1 MKNLCEDRRINSNKK
16 GKKMNKAKKETA
28 KKTKASFAVV
38 NSPFVE
44 INGSILNLFHVE
56 TAYPFQNGTNVHF
69 KGTEEACHY
78 EIPYSDFK
86 KLIERM

>member
-1 MKNLCEDRRINSNKK
+1 MREDRRINSNKK

-44 INGSILNLFHVE
+44 INGSILNLFHIE

>member
-1 MKNLCEDRRINSNKK
+1 
-16 GKKMNKAKKETA
+16 MNKTKRET
-28 KKTKASFAVV
+28 TKDKVSLFTVI

-56 TAYPFQNGTNVHF
+56 TAYPFQNGTNVCF
-69 KGTEEACHY
+69 NGDEEACHY

>member
-1 MKNLCEDRRINSNKK
+1 MREDRRINSNKK

-28 KKTKASFAVV
+28 RKTKASFAVV

-56 TAYPFQNGTNVHF
+56 TACPYQNGTNVYF
-69 KGTEEACHY
+69 NGSTEPCHY
-78 EIPYSDFK
+78 KIPYSDFK

>member
-1 MKNLCEDRRINSNKK
+1 
-16 GKKMNKAKKETA
+16 MNKAKKETA

-44 INGSILNLFHVE
+44 INGSILNLFLIE
-56 TAYPFQNGTNVHF
+56 TAYPFEDGTNVHF
-69 KGTEEACHY
+69 RGTEEACHY
-78 EIPYSDFK
+78 DIAYSDFR

>member
-1 MKNLCEDRRINSNKK
+1 
-16 GKKMNKAKKETA
+16 MNKAKKKTA
-28 KKTKASFAVV
+28 KEKGVLFTII

-56 TAYPFQNGTNVHF
+56 TAYPYQNGTNVCF
-69 KGTEEACHY
+69 NGSTEPCHY
-78 EIPYSDFK
+78 KIPYSDFK

>member
-1 MKNLCEDRRINSNKK
+1 MDKT
-16 GKKMNKAKKETA
+16 KKET
-28 KKTKASFAVV
+28 TKEKGALFTVI

-56 TAYPFQNGTNVHF
+56 TAYPFQNGTNVYF
-69 KGTEEACHY
+69 NGSEEACHY
-78 EIPYSDFK
+78 KIPYSDFK

>member
-1 MKNLCEDRRINSNKK
+1 
-16 GKKMNKAKKETA
+16 MNKAKKETA
-28 KKTKASFAVV
+28 KKKETLFTVI

-56 TAYPFQNGTNVHF
+56 TAYPYQNGTNVYF
-69 KGTEEACHY
+69 NGSTEPCHY

-86 KLIERM
+86 KLIERMQLWETENQKKI

>member
-1 MKNLCEDRRINSNKK
+1 
-16 GKKMNKAKKETA
+16 MNKTK
-28 KKTKASFAVV
+28 KKTTKEKGVLFTII

-56 TAYPFQNGTNVHF
+56 TACPYQNGTIVYFN
-69 KGTEEACHY
+69 GSTEPCHY
-78 EIPYSDFK
+78 KIPYSDFK

>member
-1 MKNLCEDRRINSNKK
+1 
-16 GKKMNKAKKETA
+16 MNKAKKKTA
-28 KKTKASFAVV
+28 KEKRVLFTVI

-56 TAYPFQNGTNVHF
+56 TAYPYQNGTNVYF
-69 KGTEEACHY
+69 NGSTEPCHY
-78 EIPYSDFK
+78 KIPYSDFK

>member
-1 MKNLCEDRRINSNKK
+1 MKNLCEDGRINSNKK
-16 GKKMNKAKKETA
+16 GKKMNKVKKETT
-28 KKTKASFAVV
+28 KKKRALFTVI

>member
-1 MKNLCEDRRINSNKK
+1 
-16 GKKMNKAKKETA
+16 MNKAKKET
-28 KKTKASFAVV
+28 TKEKGVLFTVI

-56 TAYPFQNGTNVHF
+56 TAYPFQNGTNVYF
-69 KGTEEACHY
+69 NGDKEACHY

-86 KLIERM
+86 KLIERMQS